1 MNSLQTLYPLFCT
14 PTSDFLLKCAIG
26 GMTMFFCIE
35 MSVAMKEAVFK
46 NRKASTCV
54 HFSTL
59 FADHLYS
66 ARGCLHKRY
75 TLSITHSHSRSSA
88 LFRVDAKQTVSYKT
102 AARTTFARAQPFNF
116 SANSRPLSRA
126 RR

>member
-1 MNSLQTLYPLFCT
+1 
-14 PTSDFLLKCAIG
+14 
-26 GMTMFFCIE
+26 MFFCIE
-35 MSVAMKEAVFK
+35 MSVAMKEAVLKIEKQAHVCTFPHYLQ
-46 NRKASTCV
+46 TICIQ
-54 HFSTL
+54 
-59 FADHLYS
+59 
-66 ARGCLHKRY
+66 RGCLHERY